1 VPSVLD
7 ALLEGLGPDVVAEI
21 TGRSRRVVAREGRR
35 VVERRSASAAKA
47 ETDAFMEGRKRVLV
61 FSDAGGTGR
70 SYHADLGARNQE
82 RRVHYLVEPGWRADA
97 AIQGLGRT
105 NRTHQASAPLFR
117 PVTTDIHGEKRFLST
132 IARRLDSLGALT
144 RGERRTAGNGLFS
157 ADDNLESAWARHA
170 LVVFYGA
177 LVWGELE
184 GMGRETFETKT
195 GMKLLTADGE
205 LKKVEHLPPMNTFLN
220 RLLALRI
227 EDQNALFRD
236 YDRILQGV
244 LERAA
249 ASGELDRG
257 LEDVVADDLQVV
269 SEEVVRTDA
278 GTGAETRLV
287 TFEMRTRRELLT
299 SDAALAKVEADSDAV
314 RFAVN
319 EKSGRAAFVR
329 LGLTT
334 TNDEDRMVKAVRLV
348 RPETSALQP
357 LKAYEE
363 SAWREV
369 DQDAWRAA
377 WDAEVSAADPWRKR
391 RLTLVTGLLLPIWTH
406 LPSKGGQV
414 RRVKAP
420 DGRRWLG
427 RVLEEGQ
434 VQRLK
439 VALGLT
445 DTAAAYADGGRCAAM
460 ILDNNT
466 ALGLSRGL
474 WARRAR
480 VMDRMRIEIV
490 GGSSHRSELT
500 ALGCFVEIINYTPRV
515 FVPVDRP
522 GVLEAVLRRWPIE
535 HLLEGVAA

>member
-1 VPSVLD
+1 VGS
-7 ALLEGLGPDVVAEI
+7 
-21 TGRSRRVVAREGRR
+21 
-35 VVERRSASAAKA
+35 
-47 ETDAFMEGRKRVLV
+47 
-61 FSDAGGTGR
+61 
-70 SYHADLGARNQE
+70 
-82 RRVHYLVEPGWRADA
+82 
-97 AIQGLGRT
+97 
-105 NRTHQASAPLFR
+105 
-117 PVTTDIHGEKRFLST
+117 
-132 IARRLDSLGALT
+132 GALHW
-144 RGERRTAGNGLFS
+144 NGLFS

-177 LVWGELE
+177 LVWGELD
-184 GMGRETFETKT
+184 GMGREAFETKT
-195 GMKLLTADGE
+195 GLKLLTSDGE
-205 LKKVEHLPPMNTFLN
+205 LKKVEDLPPMNTFLN

-227 EDQNALFRD
+227 EDQNVLFHD
-236 YDRILQGV
+236 FDRILQGV

-249 ASGELDRG
+249 ASGDLDRG
-257 LEDVVADDLQVV
+257 LEDVVADDLRVV

-278 GTGAETRLV
+278 GTRAETRLV

-299 SDAALAKVEADSDAV
+299 SDAALAKVEADSEAV
-314 RFAVN
+314 RFAIN
-319 EKSGRAAFVR
+319 EKSGRAAVVR

-334 TNDEDRMVKAVRLV
+334 TNDDDRMVKAVRLV
-348 RPETSALQP
+348 RPETSSLQP

-369 DQDAWRAA
+369 DEGDWRAV
-377 WDAEVSAADPWRKR
+377 WDAEISAADLWRKR
-391 RLTLVTGLLLPIWTH
+391 TLTLVTGLLLPIWTH
-406 LPSKGGQV
+406 LPSRGSQV

-427 RVLEEGQ
+427 RVLEETQ

-445 DTAAAYADGGRCAAM
+445 DTAAAFADGGRSAAM
-460 ILDNNT
+460 ILDT
-466 ALGLSRGL
+466 DAALGLARGL

-500 ALGCFVEIINYTPRV
+500 ALGCFVEIINYSPRV

-522 GVLEAVLRRWPIE
+522 EVLEAVLRRWPVE